1 MLTQAVGAVVQS
13 MKVKTSGNQI
23 TVKAYSD
30 ANQVTQIGSD
40 IVYTATG
47 AAIYPRFGITIVP
60 SSYGQTYAID
70 EVTITPNS

>member
-1 MLTQAVGAVVQS
+1 MLTQAVSAVVQS
-13 MKVKTSGNQI
+13 IKVKTNGNQI

-47 AAIYPRFGITIVP
+47 ASIFPRFGITIVP
-60 SSYGQTYAID
+60 SSYGQTYVVD